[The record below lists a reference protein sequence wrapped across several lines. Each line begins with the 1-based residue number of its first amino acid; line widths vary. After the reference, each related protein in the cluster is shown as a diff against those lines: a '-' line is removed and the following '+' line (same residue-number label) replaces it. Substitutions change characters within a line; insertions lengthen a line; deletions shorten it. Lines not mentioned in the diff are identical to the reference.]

1 MERLFLCYNIK
12 MNKNI
17 YIASDHAGFDT
28 KEVLKQYLKDD
39 GYTVFDLGPEKF
51 DPTDDYPLTV
61 SPVAIAMEKDPGS
74 RGIVLGASG
83 QGEAIVLNKFK
94 HIRCGLYYGGNEQ
107 IVVLAREHNDTNVLS
122 LGALFLT
129 AHEATQ
135 AVSLWLSTPFS
146 ENERHQR
153 RVTEIE
159 KLQS

>member
-1 MERLFLCYNIK
+1 

-28 KEVLKQYLKDD
+28 KEVLKQYLTEE
-39 GYTVFDLGPEKF
+39 GYAVFDLGPETF
-51 DPTDDYPLTV
+51 NPTDDYPLTV
-61 SPVAIAMEKDPGS
+61 SPVAYAMEKDPES

-129 AHEATQ
+129 AHDATQ
-135 AVSLWLSTPFS
+135 VVSLWLSTPFS

-153 RVTEIE
+153 RVAEISI
-159 KLQS
+159 L

>member
-1 MERLFLCYNIK
+1 

-28 KEVLKQYLKDD
+28 KEVLKQYLTEE
-39 GYTVFDLGPEKF
+39 GYAVFDLGPEKF
-51 DPTDDYPLTV
+51 DPNDDYPLTV
-61 SPVAIAMEKDPGS
+61 SPVAFAMEKDPGS
-74 RGIVLGASG
+74 RGVVLGGSG

-94 HIRCGLYYGGNEQ
+94 HIHCGLYYGGNEQ
-107 IVVLAREHNDTNVLS
+107 VVVLAREHNDTNVLS
-122 LGALFLT
+122 LGARFLT

-153 RVTEIE
+153 RVAEIE
-159 KLQS
+159 KLQG